1 MSKFKV
7 EIVETYRRYVE
18 VEAEDEDAAYQDIDD
33 KINEGEIDLP
43 CDGEDY
49 KYDREL
55 FMSEVK
61 ENEWLEENDMERY
74 DVEDIILT
82 MADIVRENRYLREEN
97 DRLSKIEKEYQN
109 SIFERA
115 KESEQASRN
124 MLNAALVGITQGK
137 SEFSKWI
144 IRLSLKFAFQQM

>member
-18 VEAEDEDAAYQDIDD
+18 VEAEDEDAAYQDIDN
-33 KINEGEIDLP
+33 KINEGEIDLS

-55 FMSEVK
+55 FVSEVK

-74 DVEDIILT
+74 EVEDIILT
-82 MADIVRENRYLREEN
+82 MADIVRENRYLRKEN

-137 SEFSKWI
+137 ANLASE
-144 IRLSLKFAFQQM
+144 LLDYL